1 MSNPIHGRRRIR
13 GVAVK
18 LLIVSALLALLGAV
32 GAARADNPM
41 LIGDV
46 GLDDS
51 YTISLKDASGTP
63 VTHLPAG
70 TYTLV
75 IHDHSSIHNFDLNG
89 PGVSVATGIDTIGDK
104 TATVTF
110 TDGTYFYD
118 CDDHPTQMKG
128 SFTVGS
134 VTTPPPAPTPTPA
147 PVTKLGASIAAGGKA
162 TLKPSGGLSAG
173 KFKLTV
179 SDRTAA
185 DGFRLSG
192 PGVSKAT
199 GVKFKGTVTWTGA
212 FQDGKYSFGSVRKP
226 KLRRSLTVSG

>member
-1 MSNPIHGRRRIR
+1 MNNPIAAERSIR
-13 GVAVK
+13 CVAVK
-18 LLIVSALLALLGAV
+18 LLVATALVALLGAA

-51 YTISLKDASGTP
+51 YTITLKDANGAP

-104 TATVTF
+104 TVTVTF
-110 TDGTYFYD
+110 TDGTYFYV
-118 CDDHPTQMKG
+118 CDDHASRMKG
-128 SFTVGS
+128 SFTVGN
-134 VTTPPPAPTPTPA
+134 VTAPPPPAA
-147 PVTKLGASIAAGGKA
+147 VTRLSASIAAGGKA
-162 TLKPSGGLSAG
+162 TLKPSSGLSAG
-173 KFKLTV
+173 QFKLTV

-199 GVKFKGTVTWTGA
+199 GVTFKGTVTWTGML
-212 FQDGKYSFGSVRKP
+212 QDGKYSFGSVRKP
-226 KLRRSLTVSG
+226 KLRRSFSVSG

>member
-1 MSNPIHGRRRIR
+1 
-13 GVAVK
+13 
-18 LLIVSALLALLGAV
+18 
-32 GAARADNPM
+32 M

-51 YTISLKDASGTP
+51 FTISLKDATGAT

-89 PGVSVATGIDTIGDK
+89 PGVSVATGIPEIGDK
-104 TATVTF
+104 TVTVTF
-110 TDGTYFYD
+110 TDGTYFYV

-128 SFTVGS
+128 SFTVGN
-134 VTTPPPAPTPTPA
+134 VTTPPPAPAPA
-147 PVTKLGASIAAGGKA
+147 PATNLSASIAAGGKA
-162 TLKPSGGLSAG
+162 TLKPSSGLSAG

-199 GVKFKGTVTWTGA
+199 GVTFKGTVTWTGTL
-212 FQDGKYSFGSVRKP
+212 QDGKYSFGSVRKP
-226 KLRRSLTVSG
+226 KLRRSFSVSG

>member
-1 MSNPIHGRRRIR
+1 MSNPIPGRRRIR
-13 GVAVK
+13 SVAVK
-18 LLIVSALLALLGAV
+18 LLVVSALVALLGAA

-41 LIGDV
+41 LVGDV

-51 YTISLKDASGTP
+51 FTISLKDATGAP
-63 VTHLPAG
+63 VTHLAAG

-75 IHDHSSIHNFDLNG
+75 IHDHSAIHNFDLNG
-89 PGVSVATGIDTIGDK
+89 PGVSVATTIPMIGDK

-110 TDGTYFYD
+110 TDGTYFYN

-128 SFTVGS
+128 SFTVGN
-134 VTTPPPAPTPTPA
+134 VTTPPPPA
-147 PVTKLGASIAAGGKA
+147 SVTKLSASIAALGKA
-162 TLKPSGGLSAG
+162 TLRPSSGLSAG

-199 GVKFKGTVTWTGA
+199 GVKFMGTVTWTGTL
-212 FQDGKYSFGSVRKP
+212 QDGKYSFGSVRKP
-226 KLRRSLTVSG
+226 KLRRSFSVSG

>member
-1 MSNPIHGRRRIR
+1 MSNPIPGRRRIR
-13 GVAVK
+13 DVAVK
-18 LLIVSALLALLGAV
+18 LLVVSALVALLGAT

-41 LIGDV
+41 LVGDV

-51 YTISLKDASGTP
+51 FTISLKDATGAP
-63 VTHLPAG
+63 VTHLAAG

-75 IHDHSSIHNFDLNG
+75 IHDHSAIHNFDLNG
-89 PGVSVATGIDTIGDK
+89 PGVSVATTIPMIGDK

-110 TDGTYFYD
+110 TDGTYFYN

-128 SFTVGS
+128 SFTVGN
-134 VTTPPPAPTPTPA
+134 VTTPPPPA
-147 PVTKLGASIAAGGKA
+147 PVTKLSASIAAGGKA
-162 TLKPSGGLSAG
+162 TLEPSSGLSAG

-179 SDRTAA
+179 SDRTVA

-199 GVKFKGTVTWTGA
+199 GVAFKGTVTWTGTL
-212 FQDGKYSFGSVRKP
+212 QDGKYSFGSVRKP
-226 KLRRSLTVSG
+226 RLRRSFSVSG

>member
-1 MSNPIHGRRRIR
+1 MPGRRRIG

-18 LLIVSALLALLGAV
+18 LLLAAALVALLGAA

-41 LIGDV
+41 LVGDV

-51 YTISLKDASGTP
+51 FTITLKDATGAP
-63 VTHLPAG
+63 VTHLAAG

-89 PGVSVATGIDTIGDK
+89 PGVSVATSIPGIGD
-104 TATVTF
+104 TTTTVTF
-110 TDGTYFYD
+110 TDGTYFYV

-128 SFTVGS
+128 SFTAGN
-134 VTTPPPAPTPTPA
+134 VTTPPPPV
-147 PVTKLGASIAAGGKA
+147 PVTKLSASIAAPGKA
-162 TLKPSGGLSAG
+162 TLAPSSGLSAG
-173 KFKLTV
+173 TFKLTV

-199 GVKFKGTVTWTGA
+199 GVKFKGTVTWTGTL
-212 FQDGKYSFGSVRKP
+212 QDGRYSYGSVRKP
-226 KLRRSLTVSG
+226 TLRRSFTVSG